1 MRAGVGGGGG
11 EGRGQGRAME
21 LLRGNGEG
29 RGWGG
34 GWGGWG
40 SCEEKSLYNT
50 LVLSIRGVNLL
61 RLLLLFHINESEK
74 FLLSPALMSKRP
86 NLRVEYI
93 LIRPLIKMR
102 LTGSFIPPA

>member
-1 MRAGVGGGGG
+1 MPCEGGGGG
-11 EGRGQGRAME
+11 RRGQGAGYRAVMK
-21 LLRGNGEG
+21 RNH
-29 RGWGG
+29 
-34 GWGGWG
+34 
-40 SCEEKSLYNT
+40 YT
-50 LVLSIRGVNLL
+50 FVLSIRCVNLL

-74 FLLSPALMSKRP
+74 FLLSPVLMSKRP